1 MSIPSKRYPED
12 FIQSSSKALSI
23 QEWLCNLIF
32 PIKESTLESLCL
44 LSQLPRFLVHQRSNL
59 LNFIFNHPSFS
70 YPFVQ
75 GSCDLVI
82 YAYFFVPVVQNG
94 NNQSMKPS
102 PDTTLRSNEFFSI
115 RTPTHQSCHRAEHS
129 LSTSD
134 WLLSFEGGPGGSLY
148 PILVS

>member
-1 MSIPSKRYPED
+1 M
-12 FIQSSSKALSI
+12 AL
-23 QEWLCNLIF
+23 Q
-32 PIKESTLESLCL
+32 PIKESSLESLCL
-44 LSQLPRFLVHQRSNL
+44 LSQLLRFLFHQRSNL

-75 GSCDLVI
+75 GSCELVI

-102 PDTTLRSNEFFSI
+102 SDTTSRSNELFSF
-115 RTPTHQSCHRAEHS
+115 RTPTHQSCHRAEQQMLGARPEHS

-148 PILVS
+148 PILVSCQGLKGLWG